1 MTETRQDATL
11 DQMLESGRQA
21 LATGDRAAAHEIW
34 RTAAVAHPYD
44 ERVWLVLLQVL
55 DRTDDRQ
62 VCLENIIA
70 INPVNTD
77 ARRQLRVL
85 KRDRRL
91 KLEKLEARRT
101 ATVESLPKRARKKS
115 ASVLR
120 RAITMGIG
128 LGLLA
133 VFLGVLVS
141 IVVYGILLP
150 TGWL

>member
-1 MTETRQDATL
+1 MDETRQVETL
-11 DQMLESGRQA
+11 EQMLESGRQA
-21 LATGDRAAAHEIW
+21 LTAGDRTAAHEIW

-44 ERVWLVLLQVL
+44 ERVWVALLQVL
-55 DRTDDRQ
+55 DRVDDQQ

-91 KLEKLEARRT
+91 RLEKLEEQHSAK
-101 ATVESLPKRARKKS
+101 VKPLPEHPAKTRKS
-115 ASVLR
+115 MLT
-120 RAITMGIG
+120 RAIVVGIG

-133 VFLGVLVS
+133 VLLGVVIS
-141 IVVYGILLP
+141 IVVYGWLVP
-150 TGWL
+150 TGVL